1 MVTIEQAAAGDLAKP
16 QAPARPGPSKPS
28 GSTGSAG
35 SKALRALIAAAVL
48 GYVGAAA
55 VGTIYGASAL
65 YMGLH
70 KQMPRDL
77 SIERFQQQWADSRE
91 DPIERRK
98 LKIGLVLCGITLF
111 VVIPAAIGAAGSR
124 KRELHGSARWA
135 NASEIRKAGLLS
147 GEPGIVVGKFNGR
160 FLTLRGQL
168 SVQLSAPTRSGKGV
182 GEVIPNLLSWP
193 DSVVTVDIKG
203 ENYQVTAGF
212 RAAHGQKVY
221 LWAPFADDNRSH
233 RWNPLSAIRVDERN
247 TVGDI
252 LAIGQVLYPTDLKG
266 SGTEA
271 FFNDQAR
278 NLFLGLTL
286 YLVET
291 PSLPRTIGELL
302 RQASG
307 KGRSL
312 KEHLQAIITARA
324 ASECPLSETCI
335 DALNRF
341 LGTSENTLTSILATL
356 NAPLTIFV
364 EPLVDAAT
372 SRDDFSLEDLR
383 RRRMSV
389 YVVVPPNRLADSAV
403 LLNLFFSQAINLNTR
418 TLPEHDPS
426 LKHQC
431 LFVLDEFTAMGRVGI
446 ISKAVG
452 YLAGYNLR
460 LLTVIQ
466 SVSQLDDV
474 YGRDQARTFS
484 TNHAAQIL
492 YAPREQRDANE
503 YSEMLGTL
511 TEKSES
517 EGRSVSTG
525 GKGSSSRSTN
535 LSPQRRPLLLPQ
547 EFKEIGQDRQVVILE
562 NCKPIF
568 AHKIFYYRDPV
579 LRDRVLPPPEAPVI
593 DLGQHRARVEQRIR
607 PATDGEEFTLDQL
620 AGEFGRMPPLGPDPT
635 SAEVSD
641 WVVKFFS
648 SSAIEIV
655 PDDSAAGGGP
665 AIDGRAEVQA
675 AALPRSVVDDPDD
688 SRREHLVRALRNAAG
703 GPSGASPATVDGTGE
718 EDEAPDALFVIDES
732 ADEVTASTDG
742 GGEPARAGNAGHA
755 EADREFL

>member
-1 MVTIEQAAAGDLAKP
+1 MGTIEQVVPAPTSAEGKGQTRAK
-16 QAPARPGPSKPS
+16 QRP
-28 GSTGSAG
+28 AG
-35 SKALRALIAAAVL
+35 SHSGGNPALRALAVL
-48 GYVGAAA
+48 GILAYIVAACL
-55 VGTIYGASAL
+55 GTVFGASAL
-65 YMGLH
+65 FMALH

-77 SIERFQQQWADSRE
+77 SFERFEQQWADSGS

-98 LKIGLVLCGITLF
+98 LKVGLVLCGVLLF
-111 VVIPAAIGAAGSR
+111 VVVPAAIGAAGGR
-124 KRELHGSARWA
+124 RRELHGSARWA
-135 NASEIRKAGLLS
+135 NPGEVRKAGLMS
-147 GEPGIVVGKFNGR
+147 GERGIVVGKLNGR

-168 SVQLSAPTRSGKGV
+168 SVLLSAPTRSGKGV
-182 GEVIPNLLSWP
+182 GIVIPNLLSWP

-203 ENYQVTAGF
+203 ENFARTAGF

-221 LWAPFADDNRSH
+221 LWSPFADDNRSH

-247 TVGDI
+247 TIGDI

-266 SGTEA
+266 SGGTEA

-278 NLFLGLTL
+278 NLFLGLAL
-286 YLVET
+286 YLVQT
-291 PSLPRTIGELL
+291 PELPRTIGELL

-312 KEHLQAIITARA
+312 KEHLQTILSERA
-324 ASECPLSETCI
+324 KSGRPLSDDCV

-364 EPLVDAAT
+364 EPLVDAVT
-372 SRDDFSLEDLR
+372 SRDDFSLGDLR
-383 RRRMSV
+383 RERMSV

-418 TLPEHDPS
+418 TLPEQDAT

-446 ISKAVG
+446 VSKAVG

-466 SVSQLDDV
+466 AVSQLDEV
-474 YGRDQARTFS
+474 YGREGARTFA
-484 TNHAAQIL
+484 TNHALQIL

-511 TEKSES
+511 TERSAS
-517 EGRSVSTG
+517 EGRSVATG
-525 GKGSSSRSTN
+525 GKGGSSRSTN
-535 LSPQRRPLLLPQ
+535 LSPQRRALLMPQ
-547 EFKEIGQDRQVVILE
+547 EFKELGEDRQVVILE
-562 NCKPIF
+562 NCKPIL
-568 AHKIFYYRDPV
+568 AEKIRYYRDPI
-579 LRDRVLPPPEAPVI
+579 LCARVVPPAQAPLI
-593 DLGQHRARVEQRIR
+593 DLGHHRARVEQRIR
-607 PATDGEEFTLDQL
+607 PASDDEEFTLDQL
-620 AGEFGRMPPLGPDPT
+620 AGTFDALPPLRVGAAA
-635 SAEVSD
+635 AEVAT
-641 WVVKFFS
+641 WVAKAFA

-655 PDDSAAGGGP
+655 PDPAATPDRHPPLGEH
-665 AIDGRAEVQA
+665 AVIQA
-675 AALPRSVVDDPDD
+675 APLPRAASADGGSDD
-688 SRREHLVRALRNAAG
+688 A
-703 GPSGASPATVDGTGE
+703 
-718 EDEAPDALFVIDES
+718 EDEAPDALFVIAESGDE
-732 ADEVTASTDG
+732 ASEAT
-742 GGEPARAGNAGHA
+742 GEPNPGPDTNGVTETRRV